1 MRPTTPSARFRTNL
15 SIAML
20 IALVTG
26 CGSYDRS
33 GRYGDISITPVMVA
47 PWWEFR
53 DRLQPKFKLDADE
66 LLAKALPKTLATTD
80 RTFRGSSV
88 RTEVLLPNSNF
99 DLSDIGGGEG
109 VGSGDGADAS
119 DRKAAD
125 LALLETP
132 LGSDHMMLYQLSN
145 ALYQEIAMLNS
156 YIMHTTVPDGYAP
169 YVIRLNIGAM
179 IYADDLE
186 ADMYSTISFFTG
198 KPSFG
203 GDPTKSDEI
212 PSAGVLVVPMLVTD
226 AIEAAQ
232 RQQSRERLIDIATRV
247 SGGIGTVGGDISFAE
262 RYNRLQQLIGSD
274 MNSVFQVS
282 RASDNT
288 IRVKMGASNSVPA
301 GNRINN
307 LNQELV
313 GRTLPV
319 TLLVLVPTN
328 YTKSFGTEN
337 RENSGDGPVL
347 TAVQRTSFRHPG
359 TGRLYP
365 NKTKLDNKFKRV
377 KESEMVNVYGLADD
391 FTKLYDDFKKS
402 DNRFNSILGKIA
414 LAVADNDYRQFVKIL
429 ECSSTPGLHRV
440 APVVWTT
447 FVDIFADTDTS
458 VTIISL
464 NDPLKPKLPLASEFE
479 HRLAILDDGKKLIV
493 QIGNG
498 ENLSASKIDPKLV
511 VSAGSPD
518 KGVVFAPTS
527 VKVDDSGRTIQL
539 AFPWFDQS
547 LIEPDPKKAKSITY
561 QVVLGLYGKHSENKQ
576 GILSVRS
583 EEDSGGFEDHK
594 TYVAQ
599 RVVLKKDAKAAKDP
613 VAVTMTT
620 STAEISGKQGKIDIT
635 IKRDAKIDLPKDNA
649 FITIEHASFMG
660 ISTDGTQTKIES
672 SIEDGLVVLEAG
684 KLKIDIAK
692 FGKKVKEGKTY
703 SFSVMVNQ
711 MAINKDVVLKLEI
724 KSVKDVSSSVTV
736 NRVEGP

>member
-80 RTFRGSSV
+80 RTFRGSSA

-125 LALLETP
+125 LPLLETP

-319 TLLVLVPTN
+319 TLLVLVPKDYVN
-328 YTKSFGTEN
+328 YIQSDDCEEPGV
-337 RENSGDGPVL
+337 GAVL
-347 TAVQRTSFRHPG
+347 TAVQRTSFRNPK
-359 TGRLYP
+359 TGRLLR
-365 NKTKLDNKFKRV
+365 NKTDLGNKFLRV
-377 KESEMVNVYGLADD
+377 KDSEMVKVYGLESD
-391 FTKLYDDFKKS
+391 FVKLYKNFNETE
-402 DNRFNSILGKIA
+402 NRFETYLGKIA
-414 LAVADNDYRQFVKIL
+414 LAVADNDYQRFVEVL
-429 ECSSTPGLHRV
+429 EWASTPGLQRV

-458 VTIISL
+458 VTTISL
-464 NDPLKPKLPLASEFE
+464 SESHTPALPLIPDEGTK
-479 HRLAILDDGKKLIV
+479 LAVLDDGKSLTVLI
-493 QIGNG
+493 GG
-498 ENLSASKIDPKLV
+498 GKNLSASKIESRLI
-511 VSAGSPD
+511 VSAESLD
-518 KGVVFAPTS
+518 KPVVFSPNS
-527 VKVDDSGRTIQL
+527 VKVDTTGRTIQL

-547 LIEPDPKKAKSITY
+547 LIEPDAKKAKNVEY
-561 QVVLGLYGKHSENKQ
+561 AVHLGLYADHSENTESSLVSSTP
-576 GILSVRS
+576 IA
-583 EEDSGGFEDHK
+583 
-594 TYVAQ
+594 AQ